1 MTKYA
6 ARDLAIEINGSS
18 AVQLTS
24 FDQVGSSRSLIDATA
39 FGDSWA
45 DYVTGIQDGDEVNF
59 TFAYDPADGAHQ
71 DFLDAYN
78 DAAGTIQTFTITH
91 DTAGLDVDV
100 SAVITALRRGGN
112 LGDLLQMSGTLK
124 IVEPGVVD
132 NAS

>member
-1 MTKYA
+1 VTKYA
-6 ARDLAIEINGSS
+6 ARDLAIEINGSP

-39 FGDSWA
+39 FGDTWA

-59 TFAYDPADGAHQ
+59 TFAYDPVDGAHQ
-71 DFLDAYN
+71 DFIDAYN
-78 DAAGTIQTFTITH
+78 DAAGTVQIFTITH